1 MRAPESDYLGFIP
14 NVTTATFSQLLPFS
28 KSQFPQREDGKYN
41 TVSLQSFLQGLTNC
55 GKKRVWH
62 TRCPG
67 GTMLACVILLQPQPG
82 GAWCTTRQ
90 RTHPEGLPWAP
101 SRGLRGSVLSGHRWK
116 VLSFIST
123 VVPNLAGTRDCFR
136 GRQLFP
142 GWCGWGMASG

>member
-1 MRAPESDYLGFIP
+1 MVAITLQNSTLRASSHPLSEQTRFLLETVFSSAFAPRRRPASCREQHEVAALG
-14 NVTTATFSQLLPFS
+14 S
-28 KSQFPQREDGKYN
+28 
-41 TVSLQSFLQGLTNC
+41 
-55 GKKRVWH
+55 
-62 TRCPG
+62 RCPG

-82 GAWCTTRQ
+82 GAWCTARQ

-101 SRGLRGSVLSGHRWK
+101 SRGFRGSVLSGHRWK

-142 GWCGWGMASG
+142 GWCGWGMVSG